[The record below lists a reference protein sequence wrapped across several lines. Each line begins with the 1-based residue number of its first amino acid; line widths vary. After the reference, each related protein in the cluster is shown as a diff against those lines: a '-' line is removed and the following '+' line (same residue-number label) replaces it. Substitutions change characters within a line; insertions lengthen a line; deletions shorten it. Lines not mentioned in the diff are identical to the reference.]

1 MGKPVVKVLT
11 GMRRVGKSYVLR
23 QLYHDY
29 RERGIADA
37 AICFV
42 DKESLDF
49 EAIKTAKDLH
59 VFAKKSWG
67 QRKKRVLLVDE
78 VQEIEAWEKA
88 VVSLASLPDVDIVVT
103 GSNAQLF
110 SSELATKL
118 GGRCIEFMIHNLSWR
133 EFVQFRGA
141 SAGPRE
147 REFRLYLRYGGLPAL
162 HHMEWKD
169 DVAFQYLG
177 AIFNHIVLKDIVT
190 RHEVRDVAL
199 LDRIGS
205 FLLDNVGQVVSANR
219 IAAYFKSQRLKVG
232 VDTVINYLG
241 YYQQALLARK
251 VVRFDIPGKRMLE
264 IHEKYYMSDT
274 GLRHA
279 RLGYRESELAGV
291 LENIVYLELLRRGY
305 QVYIGKAG
313 DREVDFV
320 AMKDQRLAY
329 LQVASTLA
337 DPAVAERE
345 YVPLRGIRDNY
356 PKMVLS
362 MDAIFDEDRGGVRWM
377 NLVDWLEGE
386 DG

>member
-1 MGKPVVKVLT
+1 
-11 GMRRVGKSYVLR
+11 MRRVGKSYILR
-23 QLYHDY
+23 QLFHHY
-29 RERGIADA
+29 RHRGVTDA

-49 EAIKTAKDLH
+49 EAIKTAADLH
-59 VFAKKSWG
+59 AYATKFWG
-67 QRKKRVLLVDE
+67 NRKRRVLLVDE
-78 VQEIEAWEKA
+78 VQEIEAWEKTI
-88 VVSLASLPDVDIVVT
+88 VSLAGLPDVDIVVT

-118 GGRCIEFMIHNLSWR
+118 SGRCIEFMIHALSWR
-133 EFVQFRGA
+133 EFMQFRGE

-147 REFRLYLRYGGLPAL
+147 REFRRYLRYGGLPGL
-162 HHMEWKD
+162 HHMEWSD

-199 LDRIGS
+199 LDRIGG
-205 FLLDNVGQVVSANR
+205 FLFDNTGNVISASR
-219 IAAYFKSQRLKVG
+219 IASYFKSQRLKVS

-241 YYQQALLARK
+241 YYQQALLTRK
-251 VVRFDIPGKRMLE
+251 VERFDIPGKRMLE
-264 IHEKYYMSDT
+264 IHEKYYLSDT

-305 QVYIGKAG
+305 QVYIGKIG
-313 DREVDFV
+313 EREVDFV
-320 AMKDQRLAY
+320 ASKDLERMY
-329 LQVASTLA
+329 LQVTSTLA
-337 DPAVAERE
+337 DPAVANRE
-345 YVPLRGIRDNY
+345 YASLKLIKDNY

-362 MDAIFDEDRGGVRWM
+362 MDALHDEDTMGIRWM
-377 NLVDWLEGE
+377 NLMDWLERVEG
-386 DG
+386 